1 VDLVSV
7 ISKAG
12 FIGYLLLLL
21 SVISVAIIIEKLLVL
36 RMKKL
41 VPREDLRLLADFF
54 SRGSLA
60 DAVELCKKRK
70 SLLSKVVYDALRSLG
85 AHSSVDSFIS
95 SFEVFAKRRIMEL
108 ERGMAFLASVA
119 AISPL
124 LGLLGTVLGMIKIF
138 GVLTAGGS
146 AIGNPQQLSAGIA
159 EALLTT
165 VMGLFVA
172 IPALF
177 AYNLINRRL
186 DKVAAE
192 LEQAGI
198 LLYNALKERKQP

>member
-1 VDLVSV
+1 
-7 ISKAG
+7 
-12 FIGYLLLLL
+12 
-21 SVISVAIIIEKLLVL
+21 
-36 RMKKL
+36 
-41 VPREDLRLLADFF
+41 
-54 SRGSLA
+54 
-60 DAVELCKKRK
+60 
-70 SLLSKVVYDALRSLG
+70 
-85 AHSSVDSFIS
+85 
-95 SFEVFAKRRIMEL
+95 MEL

-124 LGLLGTVLGMIKIF
+124 LGLLGTVLGMMKIF

-146 AIGNPQQLSAGIA
+146 SIGNPQQLSAGIA

-165 VMGLFVA
+165 VMGLLVA

-186 DKVAAE
+186 DKVVAE

-198 LLYNALKERKQP
+198 LLYNALKERRQP